1 MARGRNNNKLTKRK
15 KFQPAV
21 MQMEF
26 IVPTGTSYIDL
37 SLAASI
43 VNRRAYKQ
51 QNTNWAVASFE
62 FLSSG
67 SGSVAIAK
75 LPETWVYHNAYEKS
89 WALWNKMNDQVLDDE
104 PSIQGKYHDF
114 KIYLDDNM
122 RQQSI
127 QCTANP
133 AGTILT
139 PSFTDPATGLPA
151 STLADFTGAA
161 APRANWDYSTIQ
173 IPYDGAAPGA
183 TTEYFLHG
191 VGADTADSKGLIDG
205 YALSRSRPQEQDP
218 NVPLAEGWMNE
229 LFDLGENNEEIRDD
243 LVDDNDR
250 PPYAL
255 IGAASVR
262 ETYPGGS
269 EEFDAPQL
277 HGFCNFTATTVSA
290 KNSIQGGMFA
300 NGLIAIANNTGGS
313 MNLLLH
319 MMPGD
324 HRGYL
329 CEELIS

>member
-1 MARGRNNNKLTKRK
+1 MARGRNNNKMTKRK
-15 KFQPAV
+15 KLQPAV
-21 MQMEF
+21 MQIEF
-26 IVPTGTSYIDL
+26 SVPTGLSYIDL
-37 SLAASI
+37 ALCASI

-51 QNTNWAVASFE
+51 QNTNWAVGQIE
-62 FLSSG
+62 LLGGVG
-67 SGSVAIAK
+67 STGLFAIGK
-75 LPETWVYHNAYEKS
+75 LPETWVYRNAYEKS
-89 WALWNKMNDQVLDDE
+89 WALWNKMNDQVLDEE

-127 QCTANP
+127 QSSTNP
-133 AGTILT
+133 GGKILT
-139 PSFTDPATGLPA
+139 PFAGDW
-151 STLADFTGAA
+151 TLADFTAAA

-173 IPYDGAAPGA
+173 IPNEPTGTAV
-183 TTEYFLHG
+183 EYSLHAIG
-191 VGADTADSKGLIDG
+191 PDTADSKGLIDG

-255 IGAASVR
+255 MGAGTVR

-269 EEFDAPQL
+269 EEFPVQQV
-277 HGFCNFTATTVSA
+277 HGFCNFTTTTVSS
-290 KNSIQGGMFA
+290 KNVIQGGMFQ
-300 NGLIAIANNTGGS
+300 NGLMVLNNDTDS
-313 MNLLLH
+313 SVNMLLH

-329 CEELIS
+329 CEELI

>member
-21 MQMEF
+21 MQMSF
-26 IVPTGTSYIDL
+26 TVPTGVSYIDL

-51 QNTNWAVASFE
+51 QNTNWAVGEFE
-62 FLSSG
+62 ILNSG
-67 SGSVAIAK
+67 GGLGQVAIAK
-75 LPETWVYHNAYEKS
+75 LPETWVFRNAYEKS

-114 KIYLDDNM
+114 KIYLDDDM
-122 RQQSI
+122 RQQTI
-127 QCTANP
+127 QDSANP
-133 AGTILT
+133 VGKILT
-139 PSFTDPATGLPA
+139 PADVGGNFTK
-151 STLADFTGAA
+151 ADFSAA
-161 APRANWDYSTIQ
+161 APPRADWDYSTIQ
-173 IPYDGAAPGA
+173 IPNEPSGVAV
-183 TTEYFLHG
+183 EYSLHA
-191 VGADTADSKGLIDG
+191 VGPDTADSKGLIDG

-255 IGAASVR
+255 IGATSVR

-269 EEFDAPQL
+269 EEFPVAQI
-277 HGFCNFTATTVSA
+277 HSFCQFTATTVSS
-290 KNSIQGGMFA
+290 KNRIMGGMFGA
-300 NGLIAIANNTGGS
+300 GLMTINNSTGS
-313 MNLLLH
+313 NITMILH
-319 MMPGD
+319 MLPGD

-329 CEELIS
+329 CEELI